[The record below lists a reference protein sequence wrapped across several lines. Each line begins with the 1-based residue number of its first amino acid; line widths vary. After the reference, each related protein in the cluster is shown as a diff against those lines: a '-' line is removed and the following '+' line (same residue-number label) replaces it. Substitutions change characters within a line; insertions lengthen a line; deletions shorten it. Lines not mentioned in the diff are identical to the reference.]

1 MFFMAESLSSH
12 FFSGKRRNYKM
23 FSYSDFKMALS
34 LTILG
39 DVVATTLKFIN
50 NART

>member
-1 MFFMAESLSSH
+1 
-12 FFSGKRRNYKM
+12 M

-50 NART
+50 NARTSETEILSLNV